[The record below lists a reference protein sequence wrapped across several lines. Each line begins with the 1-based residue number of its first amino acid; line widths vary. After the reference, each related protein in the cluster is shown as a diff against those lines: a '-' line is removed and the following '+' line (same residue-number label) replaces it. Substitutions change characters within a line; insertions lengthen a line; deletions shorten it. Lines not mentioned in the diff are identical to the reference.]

1 MLSSTEVV
9 ETTTATVVADRE
21 LGHKLLNQYIVYEQI
36 GKGMHGRVRRGR
48 DTTTDEEVAIKI
60 VDRVSKHR
68 GLPSSLRASPSMINT
83 TEKGIRR
90 EIAIMKKCHHKHVV
104 RLREVI
110 DDKLKKKIFLV
121 LEYMKGGEVKWRT
134 NAREPV
140 LTVEQARSIFRG
152 VVLGLD
158 YLHYQG
164 IIHRDIKP
172 ANLLMDA
179 DGNVK
184 ISDFGVSH
192 FSYALRL
199 AAVGD
204 ADEETKAR
212 ALMNDHELAKTAGSP
227 AFYAP
232 ELCYQ
237 GNDLSALTGSGSTG
251 DLATGAGSRRV
262 HDLDQLFQ
270 KKPTITK
277 AIDVW
282 ALGVTLYCLLFGRT
296 PFDGANQFVLYQ
308 IIPRED
314 YEIPGTMGSDV
325 LPTNEGEGLEVV
337 ALLARL
343 MEKDP
348 AKRITLNE
356 VKRVPWVL
364 RGIEDPERW
373 LEENRPDRKAAVL
386 VSATEA
392 ESAITQTESTGFPN
406 TSFQAP
412 ELFHIPSQHASIL
425 PTFSSRPSIQRF
437 CYLHL
442 HELEHGT

>member
-1 MLSSTEVV
+1 
-9 ETTTATVVADRE
+9 
-21 LGHKLLNQYIVYEQI
+21 
-36 GKGMHGRVRRGR
+36 
-48 DTTTDEEVAIKI
+48 
-60 VDRVSKHR
+60 
-68 GLPSSLRASPSMINT
+68 
-83 TEKGIRR
+83 
-90 EIAIMKKCHHKHVV
+90 
-104 RLREVI
+104 
-110 DDKLKKKIFLV
+110 
-121 LEYMKGGEVKWRT
+121 MKGGEVKWRT

-140 LTVEQARSIFRG
+140 LTVEQARSIFCG

-158 YLHYQG
+158 YRSHSPLVTSVYVFLHLFSLPVHYQG

-251 DLATGAGSRRV
+251 DLSTGAGSRRL
-262 HDLDQLFQ
+262 HDVDQLFQ

-343 MEKDP
+343 MEKNP

-356 VKRVPWVL
+356 VKACSHRSLTAPC
-364 RGIEDPERW
+364 
-373 LEENRPDRKAAVL
+373 L
-386 VSATEA
+386 V
-392 ESAITQTESTGFPN
+392 
-406 TSFQAP
+406 
-412 ELFHIPSQHASIL
+412 
-425 PTFSSRPSIQRF
+425 
-437 CYLHL
+437 
-442 HELEHGT
+442 